1 MSVEGFSRK
10 ICEDIR
16 VLSLGPQKPRSHSS
30 IWLCFSGSLGENTP
44 SVRVHMRLS
53 LLLSFASFSVR
64 FLVFGKHSDYC

>member
-16 VLSLGPQKPRSHSS
+16 ILGLGPQKPRSHCS
-30 IWLCFSGSLGENTP
+30 IWLCFSSSLGENTP
-44 SVRVHMRLS
+44 SVCVHMRLS

-64 FLVFGKHSDYC
+64 FLVFGKHNDYC